1 MTKPSIE
8 ISSFS
13 FHKANKSIDD
23 FVKYDIE
30 IMLDEVENS
39 DLGIKLK
46 YKLVLSSN
54 PTNIKI
60 VTEGIASIVGQESEV
75 NKQLEPD
82 QRQIPL
88 VVNTIYQEIFPLL
101 YMVSTSMQIPCPA
114 YKLSQISPTS
124 QPEIRQED
132 VHQVQEK
139 SERMDIANSSTVSDD
154 NRVQLESSPEP
165 TLQEFINEPN
175 VNAV

>member
-13 FHKANKSIDD
+13 FHEANKSIDD

-46 YKLVLSSN
+46 YKLVLVSN
-54 PTNIKI
+54 PPNIKI

-82 QRQIPL
+82 KRHIPL

-124 QPEIRQED
+124 QPEIIQD

-139 SERMDIANSSTVSDD
+139 SERMDISNSSAGSDD
-154 NRVQLESSPEP
+154 NSVQLESSPEP

-175 VNAV
+175 VNAI